1 MPLIATRSL
10 QGRSARPKRRPAPG
24 SAHAVR
30 GSLEARFNLRGKVAA
45 VIGGAGYLCSTLA
58 QAMRE
63 SGMRVAILD
72 MAAPVSKVTVS
83 QGSAMRQWRC
93 DVLSAREL
101 RRCRDAVLKEYGRVD
116 VLLNGAGTNAP
127 TPFLKIS
134 GDEFERV
141 IGVNLKGTLLACQ
154 VFGEAMIAQRSGS
167 IINFTS
173 VSMGPPL
180 SKAFVYSM
188 AKAGVANLTQNLARE
203 WAPFNVRVNA
213 LRPGFFPTEWSMQ
226 HFIDEERKAKILHHT
241 PMGRF
246 GRPEEL
252 VGAVLWLA
260 SDAAS
265 FVTGSIV
272 TVDGGF
278 TAMTI

>member
-1 MPLIATRSL
+1 MGVPHTNTIDGL
-10 QGRSARPKRRPAPG
+10 
-24 SAHAVR
+24 
-30 GSLEARFNLRGKVAA
+30 FNLRGKVAA
-45 VIGGAGYLCSTLA
+45 VIGGGGYLCSTLA
-58 QAMRE
+58 QAMSE
-63 SGMRVAILD
+63 SGMKVVVLDVVEKAPESGSSAVFPVAYL
-72 MAAPVSKVTVS
+72 
-83 QGSAMRQWRC
+83 RC
-93 DVLSAREL
+93 DATVKDEL
-101 RRCRDAVLKEYGRVD
+101 LRCRDEILKHHGRVD

-127 TPFLKIS
+127 TPFFDIS
-134 GDEFERV
+134 AEEIQRIV
-141 IGVNLKGTLLACQ
+141 GVNLVGTLYGSQ
-154 VFGEAMIAQRSGS
+154 VFGEVMVKQRSGS
-167 IINFTS
+167 IINFAS

-180 SKAFVYSM
+180 SRAFIYSTTKA
-188 AKAGVANLTQNLARE
+188 AVANITQNLARE

-213 LRPGFFPTEWSMQ
+213 LRPGFFPTDWSMR
-226 HFIDEERKAKILHHT
+226 HFIDEERKTKILGHT

-246 GRPEEL
+246 GKPEEL

>member
-1 MPLIATRSL
+1 MNL
-10 QGRSARPKRRPAPG
+10 
-24 SAHAVR
+24 
-30 GSLEARFNLRGKVAA
+30 LERLFKLDGKVAV
-45 VIGGAGYLCSTLA
+45 VIGGAGHLCSTTALAMA
-58 QAMRE
+58 QA
-63 SGMRVAILD
+63 GMRVVVLD
-72 MAAPVSKVTVS
+72 TAEPPVR
-83 QGSAMRQWRC
+83 ARRRIAYRPC
-93 DVLSAREL
+93 DVTSKADLEDAREWVL
-101 RRCRDAVLKEYGRVD
+101 RRFGRVD

-127 TPFLKIS
+127 TPFFEITDEEIDRIIS
-134 GDEFERV
+134 
-141 IGVNLKGTLLACQ
+141 VNFRGTLYACQ
-154 VFGEAMIAQRSGS
+154 VFGESMVKRRRGS
-167 IINFTS
+167 IINFAS

-180 SKAFVYSM
+180 SKAVVYSV

-213 LRPGFFPTEWSMQ
+213 LRPGFFPTTWSMQ
-226 HFIDEERKAKILHHT
+226 HFIDARRKAQIFNHT
-241 PMGRF
+241 PMRRF

-272 TVDGGF
+272 TIDGGF

>member
-1 MPLIATRSL
+1 MTID
-10 QGRSARPKRRPAPG
+10 
-24 SAHAVR
+24 
-30 GSLEARFNLRGKVAA
+30 ERFRLNGKVAA

-58 QAMRE
+58 RAME
-63 SGMRVAILD
+63 DSGMTVIRLD
-72 MAAPVSKVTVS
+72 ARTPSGGAAASHL
-83 QGSAMRQWRC
+83 RC
-93 DVLSAREL
+93 DVTSKRSLA
-101 RRCRDAVLKEYGRVD
+101 RCRDAILRRHGRVD

-127 TPFLKIS
+127 TPFFRIS
-134 GDEFERV
+134 AKEIERI
-141 IGVNLKGTLLACQ
+141 IGVNLIGTLYGCQ
-154 VFGEAMIAQRSGS
+154 VFGEAMVARRRGS

-180 SKAFVYSM
+180 SKAFVYST
-188 AKAGVANLTQNLARE
+188 AKAGVANLTQNLGRE
-203 WAPFNVRVNA
+203 WAPFGVRVNA
-213 LRPGFFPTEWSMQ
+213 LRPGFFPTAWSLQ
-226 HFIDEERKAKILHHT
+226 HFIDRERKRKILTHT

-252 VGAVLWLA
+252 IGAVLWLA

-265 FVTGSIV
+265 FVTGAIV